1 VTLGNPRQHPFRTLA
16 AALLRGAGRL
26 LRGAAV
32 LRGLAPYAAIEI
44 LLPGGSLI
52 ALALWFYR
60 RHRSRV
66 PCSTIA
72 G

>member
-1 VTLGNPRQHPFRTLA
+1 VTLASPCQHLFRTLA

-44 LLPGGSLI
+44 FLPGGSLI

-60 RHRSRV
+60 RQKSRL

>member
-1 VTLGNPRQHPFRTLA
+1 VTLGKPRKHRFGALA
-16 AALLRGAGRL
+16 AGLLRALGLL
-26 LRGAAV
+26 LRSAGL

-60 RHRSRV
+60 RQKSRV

>member
-1 VTLGNPRQHPFRTLA
+1 VNLGKPCQHPFRTLV
-16 AALLRGAGRL
+16 AALLRGAGHL

-60 RHRSRV
+60 RQKSRV
-66 PCSTIA
+66 PYSTIA